1 MKANNFFAFSLLFIQ
16 PIFMASNLVVARGG
30 VEYVPPISLAFWR
43 WTLVFLILLPFTY
56 VSLKKNYKTMK
67 KEYKKLFFLGA
78 TGCGIC
84 GAFPFL
90 AGQTTTVTNMG
101 IIYTS
106 SPIFIILIS
115 SIFFNE
121 KINLTKI
128 IGLISCLIGVFAII
142 IKGDLNLLINLN
154 FTIGDLWMLAAAIGW
169 ALYSIYLFYW
179 KTKLEIFQRFTLI
192 ALFGA
197 ISLLPFY
204 VGEEIFFERTI
215 FNREFFIWVIFAAI
229 SPGIIAFTLYTIA
242 QKRLGASLTGFTLY
256 IFTIYLMFIFTLS
269 ITIIFIT
276 QIVFYKVYPKQP
288 LMLYSLKNQEQV
300 EAWADIYTEMKNRWK
315 KSILVGFFAYVLL
328 TVSLLK

>member
-1 MKANNFFAFSLLFIQ
+1 
-16 PIFMASNLVVARGG
+16 MASNLVVARGG

-56 VSLKKNYKTMK
+56 PSLKKNYKVIK
-67 KEYKKLFFLGA
+67 KEYKKLLFLGA
-78 TGCGIC
+78 MGCGVC

-115 SIFFNE
+115 SIFFYE

-128 IGLISCLIGVFAII
+128 IGLIACLVGVFAII
-142 IKGDLNLLINLN
+142 IKGNFLLLINLN

-197 ISLLPFY
+197 LSLLPFY
-204 VGEEIFFERTI
+204 IGEEIFYERTMFSI
-215 FNREFFIWVIFAAI
+215 EFFIWVIFAAI
-229 SPGIIAFTLYTIA
+229 SPGIVAFTLYTIA
-242 QKRLGASLTGFTLY
+242 QKKLGASLTGFTLY
-256 IFTIYLMFIFTLS
+256 VFTIYG
-269 ITIIFIT
+269 
-276 QIVFYKVYPKQP
+276 
-288 LMLYSLKNQEQV
+288 
-300 EAWADIYTEMKNRWK
+300 AIYGYFLFDERLENYHLIGT
-315 KSILVGFFAYVLL
+315 ILVFIGVYLAKKRDVN
-328 TVSLLK
+328 KI